1 MEVVYATT
9 RHPLAE
15 GRKFQNPRFFGGPL
29 PGATKV
35 YLTDLQP
42 VIAAAYAAAG
52 VEVVQVGADPVA
64 TPKPRNARKPAKRRA
79 KAKIAPP
86 VTPDVVQVPEQPSE

>member
-1 MEVVYATT
+1 MEIVYATT

-15 GRKFQNPRFFGGPL
+15 GRKFQNPRFFSGAL

-35 YLTDLQP
+35 YLTDVQP

-52 VEVVQVGADPVA
+52 VEVVQVGDEPVDA
-64 TPKPRNARKPAKRRA
+64 PKPRNTRKPAKRRSKA
-79 KAKIAPP
+79 KATPP
-86 VTPDVVQVPEQPSE
+86 VAPDVVQVSEQPSE